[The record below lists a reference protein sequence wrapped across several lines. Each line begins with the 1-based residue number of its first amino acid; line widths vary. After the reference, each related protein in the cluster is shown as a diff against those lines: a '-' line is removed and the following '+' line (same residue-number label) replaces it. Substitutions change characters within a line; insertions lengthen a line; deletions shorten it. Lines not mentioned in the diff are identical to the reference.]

1 MVRSDPF
8 YETPFMVV
16 TLKSYQRQLVDG
28 SDPFYLG
35 VELENQKLSN
45 GSVFTEADL
54 NNPPTAIGGII
65 DLTSLQA

>member
-1 MVRSDPF
+1 
-8 YETPFMVV
+8 MVV

-45 GSVFTEADL
+45 GSVFPEADL
-54 NNPPTAIGGII
+54 NNPPTAE
-65 DLTSLQA
+65 TV